1 MSSNIQE
8 SHDEMFRKY
17 AWDYFSVHAAQRLTT
32 FQFFITLES
41 AIVGGYIAFVSGG
54 GEKSWL
60 CILGVM
66 LAGLAFVFYKLD
78 GRTKGLIKNAEEA
91 LAYLDASHNFPDQN
105 GLPHPLRLIDIDNE
119 KKKLNNSKSLIKKTY
134 SYSWCFNIVFA
145 SFSLLG
151 CLFVWLAI
159 FGNHAEVKDAAGKT
173 LIIVNNVS
181 RPENIQYNRGVK

>member
-8 SHDEMFRKY
+8 SHDEIFRKY

-41 AIVGGYIAFVSGG
+41 AIVGGYIAFVAGG
-54 GEKSWL
+54 GEKPWL

-91 LAYLDASHNFPDQN
+91 LAYLDASHTLPDQN
-105 GLPHPLRLIDIDNE
+105 GLPHPLRLIDVDNE
-119 KKKLNNSKSLIKKTY
+119 KKKLNNSRNWIKKTY

-151 CLFVWLAI
+151 CLFVWFAI
-159 FGNHAEVKDAAGKT
+159 FSNRADIKDNSSQT
-173 LIIVNNVS
+173 SITIHNTS
-181 RPENIQYNRGVK
+181 RSENIQYNRGAK